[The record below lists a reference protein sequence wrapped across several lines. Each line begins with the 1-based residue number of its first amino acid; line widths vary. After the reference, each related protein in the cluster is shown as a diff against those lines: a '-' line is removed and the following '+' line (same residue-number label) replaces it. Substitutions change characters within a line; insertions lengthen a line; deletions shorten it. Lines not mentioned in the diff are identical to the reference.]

1 MTDPQPQPSPPDPLA
16 RTWRR
21 VGCGGM
27 ALGALGALVGAL
39 LVLPSLGT
47 GVALVLAGGGPDS
60 TDTLAEIRVG
70 SALVYGS
77 GMLFVLGLIALAV
90 SYQFRPVEEP

>member
-1 MTDPQPQPSPPDPLA
+1 
-16 RTWRR
+16 
-21 VGCGGM
+21 M

-39 LVLPSLGT
+39 LALPSLGT

-77 GMLFVLGLIALAV
+77 GMLFARGLIALAV
-90 SYQFRPVEEP
+90 SYQFRPVGEP